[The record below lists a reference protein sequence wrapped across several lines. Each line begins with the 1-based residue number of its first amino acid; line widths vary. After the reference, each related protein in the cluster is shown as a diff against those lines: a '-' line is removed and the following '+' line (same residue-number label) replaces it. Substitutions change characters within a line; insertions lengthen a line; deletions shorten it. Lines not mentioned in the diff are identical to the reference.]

1 MIFQA
6 LEQLLNEFFVGVQER
21 NVSFYHGDLF
31 GRRLPFE
38 LAAGYIGDVKIEGI
52 VGAVAGWPLEV
63 TVNNVCLVL
72 RPNQVQW
79 ENELLLRY
87 AKELVVALWQSFL
100 TPSVAKKGS
109 SALISPAK
117 WLTLLTIEKVS
128 LYCDLNAETY
138 WAPALTTDSPIAAT
152 ANASSRFAFPSTEPS
167 PAKLTLNEALENFRA
182 HARKPFARDQR
193 RELLFIRVIWMKLDF
208 QHLMSQG
215 SSKRGLLASLALELA
230 AIDVV
235 TEEIELNFDFAQVT
249 ALLDELEHLADY
261 FKRAHWQQKRP
272 SCIDRDRQTPPSVRV
287 SPNALL
293 PLPPVSDDDRGSLTF
308 SIDKQRKSRLW
319 FRAMWRY
326 AFRCVLEQLQ
336 KAPKSPHDLPFSQQ
350 TSSSLWWSHN
360 GQDKPEDAQG
370 LHEMRRRRYIHLY
383 ARNLSP
389 AALEI
394 ALYGRGMGLMGLI
407 SSQSKLKATT
417 EASKDQTPPPSPRQY
432 VLPEFEPLSLEE
444 SWELSDFILLLP
456 VYEQRVCRAMAEQ
469 ELRRD
474 YSTAPASPIR
484 TISPPR
490 EFPVTPTEMTRSP
503 AHTRSL
509 SVDSS
514 LIPLD
519 FAASHPQF
527 ARGATVNASVFNS
540 ALRQQAIRQASQT
553 ASRPHAASTSVL
565 PNPTKLRTDWERA
578 GMSAGKLPA
587 FQTHSWLEQQCFPA
601 WLLDSNR
608 CVPQINWQLGQLTV
622 RFSRGDSGLKDAV
635 QSDLYVEIGLA
646 SSCGALLVS
655 RKPFLTFLVEMRLGL
670 VHATLVSHSHRQDAV
685 TEAVGGNSRYNW
697 ISSDYIRTPA
707 DGFFYVGA
715 KYSAREAV
723 LKSTGPGDVEEDWGL
738 KGRMCMGP
746 LTIDCNE
753 EVMRTALGE
762 TVAAEIRASRK
773 CLPLPDD
780 GHGVRATH
788 VSILRE
794 VHRNCVSLVSRL
806 PRKKIGTSGGGTTA
820 EGEELRGLAAAA
832 RSLIVTAEQQQ
843 QREKK
848 NAWRTRLLHAM
859 LLRSV
864 TFEVTVGAL
873 ELKLSANDSC
883 IQQPLSF
890 QTPIDAEKAA
900 QPEPCDD
907 MNIVLPT
914 TTFRLQNRPSKSEC
928 FVEAAGARLRYR
940 STKEGRAAVI
950 RHLLQHFSC

>member
-1 MIFQA
+1 MASLTTCFW
-6 LEQLLNEFFVGVQER
+6 
-21 NVSFYHGDLF
+21 SFAGCEEASHFKVHDVFLKTA
-31 GRRLPFE
+31 LPFE

-63 TVNNVCLVL
+63 TVDNVCLVL

-138 WAPALTTDSPIAAT
+138 WTPALTTESPIIAT
-152 ANASSRFAFPSTEPS
+152 ANASSRFTSPSAEPS
-167 PAKLTLNEALENFRA
+167 PAKLTLNEALENFRE
-182 HARKPFARDQR
+182 HATKPFARDQR

-208 QHLMSQG
+208 QHSTSLS
-215 SSKRGLLASLALELA
+215 SSKRGLLASLALILT

-249 ALLDELEHLADY
+249 ALLEELEHLVDY

-293 PLPPVSDDDRGSLTF
+293 PLPPASDDDRASLTF
-308 SIDKQRKSRLW
+308 SVDKQRKSRLW

-326 AFRCVLEQLQ
+326 AFFCVLEQLK
-336 KAPKSPHDLPFSQQ
+336 KAPRSPHDLPFSQQ

-360 GQDKPEDAQG
+360 GQDKPEDAQE

-394 ALYGRGMGLMGLI
+394 ALYGRGMGLMSLI
-407 SSQSKLKATT
+407 SSQSKLGATT
-417 EASKDQTPPPSPRQY
+417 EASKAQTPPPSPRRY

-456 VYEQRVCRAMAEQ
+456 VYEQRVCRAMAER

-474 YSTAPASPIR
+474 YSTAPASPTR
-484 TISPPR
+484 TISSPR

-519 FAASHPQF
+519 FVASHPHF
-527 ARGATVNASVFNS
+527 TRGATVNASVLSS
-540 ALRQQAIRQASQT
+540 ALHQQAIRQASPA

-565 PNPTKLRTDWERA
+565 PSPTKLKTDRERA
-578 GMSAGKLPA
+578 NMSAGKR
-587 FQTHSWLEQQCFPA
+587 QTHSWLEQQCFPA
-601 WLLDSNR
+601 CLLDSNR
-608 CVPQINWQLGQLTV
+608 CIPQINWQLGQIAV
-622 RFSRGDSGLKDAV
+622 RLCRGDSGLKDAV
-635 QSDLYVEIGLA
+635 RPELYVEIGLA

-670 VHATLVSHSHRQDAV
+670 VHATLVSHSHRRDAP
-685 TEAVGGNSRYNW
+685 TEAVHGSSRYNW
-697 ISSDYIRTPA
+697 ISSDYIRTPT

-723 LKSTGPGDVEEDWGL
+723 LKSAGPGDVEEDWGL

-753 EVMRTALGE
+753 KAMRTALGE

-773 CLPLPDD
+773 CL
-780 GHGVRATH
+780 RAISETFT
-788 VSILRE
+788 
-794 VHRNCVSLVSRL
+794 
-806 PRKKIGTSGGGTTA
+806 KKGTSGGGTTA

-832 RSLIVTAEQQQ
+832 HSLIVAAEQQQ
-843 QREKK
+843 QREKN

-859 LLRSV
+859 LLRSA
-864 TFEVTVGAL
+864 TFEVAVGAL
-873 ELKLSANDSC
+873 ELKLSANVSR
-883 IQQPLSF
+883 IQQPLYF
-890 QTPIDAEKAA
+890 QTPIDAGKTAR
-900 QPEPCDD
+900 PEPCDD
-907 MNIVLPT
+907 MNVVLPT

-928 FVEAAGARLRYR
+928 FVEAAGARLLYR

-950 RHLLQHFSC
+950 RYLLQHFSC